1 MTDKWP
7 LERAFAFAL
16 CISGILWIIIG
27 AAAYSILAGL
37 GVV

>member
-1 MTDKWP
+1 MTPHPDQWP

-16 CISGILWIIIG
+16 CISGILWIII
-27 AAAYSILAGL
+27 LAGL